1 MKISYNLKDMNNWTS
16 IFMKATIVQ
25 MILASALTIYLLVGI
40 IGPLRL
46 LSFVISYNA
55 SDSPFAGA
63 WFNFG
68 YFSYLFGVVGIGMMA
83 MIYRYFEHT
92 LHIGYDRATRVLA
105 ALNFVF
111 MNAGIIIAT
120 WPMMIAGY
128 IGGVSQMSSVWGGKG
143 IGVHQVHETI
153 FVPYGITIL
162 VAVGIL
168 GTALGIILGSIVFF
182 VNLKRNTKEV

>member
-1 MKISYNLKDMNNWTS
+1 MKDRNNWTS
-16 IFMKATIVQ
+16 IFMKATIIQ
-25 MILASALTIYLLVGI
+25 MMLASALTLFLLVGI

-46 LSFVISYNA
+46 LSFLISYNA

-68 YFSYLFGVVGIGMMA
+68 YFTYLIGVLAIGMMA
-83 MIYRYFEHT
+83 MIYRYFEHN
-92 LHIGYDRATRVLA
+92 LRIAYDRATRVLA
-105 ALNFVF
+105 ALNFIL
-111 MNAGIIIAT
+111 MNAGIVIAT

-128 IGGVSQMSSVWGGKG
+128 IGGVSQMSFVWGGKG
-143 IGVHQVHETI
+143 IAVMQVHETI

-168 GTALGIILGSIVFF
+168 ATALGIILGSIGFF
-182 VNLKRNTKEV
+182 VNMKRNIKEV

>member
-1 MKISYNLKDMNNWTS
+1 
-16 IFMKATIVQ
+16 
-25 MILASALTIYLLVGI
+25 MILASALTLYLLIGI

-46 LSFVISYNA
+46 LSFLISYNA

-68 YFSYLFGVVGIGMMA
+68 YFAYLIGVLAIGMMA

-92 LHIGYDRATRVLA
+92 LHMGYDRATRVLT

-120 WPMMIAGY
+120 WTMMIAGY
-128 IGGVSQMSSVWGGKG
+128 VGGVAQMLRC
-143 IGVHQVHETI
+143 HL
-153 FVPYGITIL
+153 YGEAKDFLLCKYTTRSL
-162 VAVGIL
+162 FHTRSL
-168 GTALGIILGSIVFF
+168 FWLL
-182 VNLKRNTKEV
+182 

>member
-1 MKISYNLKDMNNWTS
+1 MTLH
-16 IFMKATIVQ
+16 
-25 MILASALTIYLLVGI
+25 
-40 IGPLRL
+40 GPLRL
-46 LSFVISYNA
+46 LLIAYNA
-55 SDSPFAGA
+55 SDAPFAGA
-63 WFNFG
+63 WFSFG
-68 YFSYLFGVVGIGMMA
+68 YIIYLIGVLAIGMMA

-92 LHIGYDRATRVLA
+92 LSIAYDRATRVLA

-128 IGGVSQMSSVWGGKG
+128 IGGVSQMSSIWGGKG
-143 IGVHQVHETI
+143 IAVHQVHVSI

-168 GTALGIILGSIVFF
+168 GTAYEGGMKI
-182 VNLKRNTKEV
+182 

>member
-1 MKISYNLKDMNNWTS
+1 MIMKDRNNWTS

-46 LSFVISYNA
+46 LSFLISYNA
-55 SDSPFAGA
+55 SDAPFAGA

-68 YFSYLFGVVGIGMMA
+68 YFTYLIGVLTIGMMT
-83 MIYRYFEHT
+83 MIYRHFEHT
-92 LHIGYDRATRVLA
+92 LHIGYDSATRILA
-105 ALNFVF
+105 ALNFIF
-111 MNAGIIIAT
+111 INAGIIIAT

-128 IGGVSQMSSVWGGKG
+128 IGGVSQMSSLWGGKG
-143 IGVHQVHETI
+143 IAVQQVHETI
-153 FVPYGITIL
+153 FVSYGVTTL

-168 GTALGIILGSIVFF
+168 GTALGIILGSIGFF
-182 VNLKRNTKEV
+182 VNLKRNTREV

>member
-1 MKISYNLKDMNNWTS
+1 MKDRKNTWTS
-16 IFMKATIVQ
+16 RFIKATIIQ
-25 MILASALTIYLLVGI
+25 MMLASALTLFLLVGI

-46 LSFVISYNA
+46 LSFLISYNA
-55 SDSPFAGA
+55 SDAPFAGA

-68 YFSYLFGVVGIGMMA
+68 YFTYLIGVLAIGMMA

-92 LHIGYDRATRVLA
+92 LHIGYDRVTRVLA
-105 ALNFVF
+105 ALNFLF

-143 IGVHQVHETI
+143 IAVIQVHNTI
-153 FVPYGITIL
+153 FVPYGVTIW

-168 GTALGIILGSIVFF
+168 GTALGIILGSIGFS